1 MKNWKK
7 VLLLLLVLSPSFFFL
22 SRAFGGNTATL
33 EEKKLD
39 VDGAGAF
46 EVGLSDID
54 SVALLQDLPELRGT
68 GGFSLGW
75 VKKGD
80 FIRESDLE
88 TVRIVKNQDKD
99 FIYLKTDAY
108 EVYFNLSN
116 EEENRQLFKDLQR
129 AVNK

>member
-33 EEKKLD
+33 EENKLD

-46 EVGLSDID
+46 EVSLSDID

-108 EVYFNLSN
+108 EVYFNLSD

-129 AVNK
+129 AVKK